1 MEQVFNLLRV
11 LALHCVINGSGKLG
25 RKLNVEKILPRT
37 VCSVWRLKK
46 VAQTKVPLSLSLD
59 IAKHSV
65 SYTSLLE
72 DFFSPPSVHFSGYSS
87 GSTFYPCYILKSSFH
102 L

>member
-1 MEQVFNLLRV
+1 MEQVFNLLRD
-11 LALHCVINGSGKLG
+11 LTLHCVINGSGKLG

-46 VAQTKVPLSLSLD
+46 VVQTNKGPSLSLSLD

-65 SYTSLLE
+65 WLVKY
-72 DFFSPPSVHFSGYSS
+72 
-87 GSTFYPCYILKSSFH
+87 
-102 L
+102 